1 MNRTGLYIALALSV
15 VIGLLFGLYPE
26 LDLKVAAFFYD
37 TATKTFPLKSVT
49 WAMIAR
55 DGAMWV
61 AWALVAPAIIAFV
74 VKLIRPVKPLMMS
87 GRAMVFL
94 MVTML
99 LSAIIISNVIFKG
112 HWGRPRPVVV
122 TEFNGPLEFKAWWD
136 PRGACP
142 KNCSFF
148 SGEGATAFWTYAP
161 AALTPPQ
168 WRPIAYVAATAF
180 GLATG
185 GLRMAF
191 GGHFFTDVLF
201 SGIAS
206 FLVIWL
212 AYALIYRWPSTR
224 LTDYGVDAWMTR
236 LAWPGYRWRQKL
248 RGKDVGET
256 PRIRPGTET
265 PAQGAASVL
274 RP

>member
-15 VIGLLFGLYPE
+15 VIGLVFGLYPG

-37 TATKTFPLKSVT
+37 ATAKTFPLKSVT

-61 AWALVAPAIIAFV
+61 AWALVLPAIITFV

-94 MVTML
+94 LVTML
-99 LSAIIISNVIFKG
+99 LSAIVISNVIFKG

-168 WRPIAYVAATAF
+168 WRPVAYVAATAF

-191 GGHFFTDVLF
+191 GGHFTTDVLF

-206 FLVIWL
+206 VLVIWL
-212 AYALIYRWPSTR
+212 AYAFIYRWPSTR
-224 LTDYGVDAWMTR
+224 LTDYGIDAALTR
-236 LAWPGYRWRQKL
+236 FAWPGYRWRQKL
-248 RGKDVGET
+248 GGKDVGDA
-256 PRIRPGTET
+256 PCIRPGAEA
-265 PAQGAASVL
+265 PAQDSASVL

>member
-15 VIGLLFGLYPE
+15 VIGLVFGLYPG

-37 TATKTFPLKSVT
+37 ATAKTFPLKSVT

-61 AWALVAPAIIAFV
+61 AWALVLPAIITFV

-94 MVTML
+94 LVTML
-99 LSAIIISNVIFKG
+99 LSAIVISNVIFKG

-168 WRPIAYVAATAF
+168 WRPVAYVAATAF

-191 GGHFFTDVLF
+191 GGHFTTDVLF

-212 AYALIYRWPSTR
+212 AYAFIYRWPSTR
-224 LTDYGVDAWMTR
+224 LTDYGIDAALTR
-236 LAWPGYRWRQKL
+236 FAWPGYRWRQKL
-248 RGKDVGET
+248 LGKDVGDA
-256 PRIRPGTET
+256 PRIRPGAEA
-265 PAQGAASVL
+265 PAQDATSVL